1 MPQPQADDVLDR
13 WILSRTASA
22 AADVGAALADYDA
35 RSAALRLGEHID
47 ELSTWYLR
55 RSRRRLSRSDDQAD
69 RDQAFAVLHL
79 ALLSASRLMAPIL
92 PFLAEGLYQRLSVA
106 DDARESVHLTPW
118 PDAELAPLRDARIEA
133 AMTTVR
139 RAVELMRTLRGQ
151 AGIRLRQ
158 PLARMW
164 LALPGGSLRVGD
176 PAVERALLEL
186 LREEVNVKQLE
197 LIGDDSDLVERRVKP
212 LLPKIGPRLGTSI
225 PAVMAAARA
234 NEVEYL
240 PGGVVRLAG
249 IELAPDEVE
258 ILATP
263 RPGTVV
269 AHDEGLVVIAE
280 TTIDDALR
288 AEGDARELTRAVQ
301 DLRKQAGLDFDEA
314 IELWLDAPGVL
325 LASIEPYLAVLADD
339 TIADTVKTEPP
350 PTDAVQAHQAVSGGE
365 VVLGLRGR
373 GAVARD

>member
-1 MPQPQADDVLDR
+1 M
-13 WILSRTASA
+13 
-22 AADVGAALADYDA
+22 
-35 RSAALRLGEHID
+35 
-47 ELSTWYLR
+47 
-55 RSRRRLSRSDDQAD
+55 
-69 RDQAFAVLHL
+69 
-79 ALLSASRLMAPIL
+79 
-92 PFLAEGLYQRLSVA
+92 
-106 DDARESVHLTPW
+106 HLTQW
-118 PDAELAPLRDARIEA
+118 PEAELAGLRDERIEA
-133 AMTTVR
+133 AMSTVR

-164 LALPGGSLRVGD
+164 LALPGGSLRVGE
-176 PAVERALLEL
+176 PAVEQALLEL

-240 PGGVVRLAG
+240 PGGSVRLAG
-249 IELAPDEVE
+249 IELAADEVE

-314 IELWLDAPGVL
+314 IELWLDAPADL
-325 LASIEPYLAVLADD
+325 LSSIEPYLASLADD
-339 TIADTVKTEPP
+339 TIADSVNRVSPP
-350 PTDAVQAHQAVSGGE
+350 ADAVQARQAVSGGE

-373 GAVARD
+373 GASAA

>member
-1 MPQPQADDVLDR
+1 
-13 WILSRTASA
+13 
-22 AADVGAALADYDA
+22 
-35 RSAALRLGEHID
+35 
-47 ELSTWYLR
+47 
-55 RSRRRLSRSDDQAD
+55 LSRSDDQAD

-106 DDARESVHLTPW
+106 DDDARESVHLTRW
-118 PDAELAPLRDARIEA
+118 PDAELLPLRDERIEA

-164 LALPGGSLRVGD
+164 LALPGGSLRAGD

-197 LIGDDSDLVERRVKP
+197 LIGDDSELVERRVKP
-212 LLPKIGPRLGTSI
+212 LLPKLGPRLGADI
-225 PAVMAAARA
+225 PKVMAAARA

-240 PGGVVRLAG
+240 AGGGVRLAG

-301 DLRKQAGLDFDEA
+301 DLRKQAGLEFDEPV
-314 IELWLDAPGVL
+314 ELWLDAPGGL
-325 LASIEPYLAVLADD
+325 LAPIEPYLAALADD
-339 TIADTVKTEPP
+339 TIADTLNRAVP
-350 PTDAVQAHQAVSGGE
+350 PTDAVQARQPVSGGE

-373 GAVARD
+373 GAAGRV